1 MIRRQGMC
9 TRLECG
15 VRMCRVGKLTL
26 QWASGANH
34 TLRSSFSIL
43 FQKSSAS
50 HIRFPRLTSLVSAM
64 VRCRPGPQP
73 APIKCDPQYPHHSS
87 SRPQRHP
94 HPYTCAAVL
103 PSLPSSLSLWFSPL
117 ASLAAPSRTHTHAYH
132 SRIPLTPHNHHPRSP
147 PHTTPPQSR
156 TEFLSLSGLRVD
168 GRRPPEPRKVRCA
181 FGVLPVAD
189 GSACFEQGNTKVLV
203 TVRGPRE
210 VRRRADALH
219 DRAILDCSF
228 SLAPFAKVRHAKKRY
243 TDRNALET
251 QIAIKQVG

>member
-1 MIRRQGMC
+1 MWCTDVSSGEAHLAVGVRSKPHSAVKFLYPIPKIQRFSHSIPTLDFSGVRYGTMQAGPTTC
-9 TRLECG
+9 TRQMRPT
-15 VRMCRVGKLTL
+15 VSLTHL
-26 QWASGANH
+26 LAPSATPTH
-34 TLRSSFSIL
+34 TLALRSS
-43 FQKSSAS
+43 
-50 HIRFPRLTSLVSAM
+50 HR
-64 VRCRPGPQP
+64 
-73 APIKCDPQYPHHSS
+73 
-87 SRPQRHP
+87 
-94 HPYTCAAVL
+94 
-103 PSLPSSLSLWFSPL
+103 LPSSLSLWSSPL